1 MPKRR
6 RPLRPAPAT
15 EPRHRQERR
24 RHKRSTANSELFA
37 PLAGLVLILIAI
49 TLFGFASQRW
59 PSLAETLLI
68 LQVLTAAAG
77 LALVALTLQRI
88 KTHLLQPLQQLRD
101 WAQKMRSGNL
111 SARVPQPRHGEFAAL
126 ARDINNLGEAL
137 RSLTREMDER
147 VNRQTL
153 RLQRKTRS
161 LEILYDVA
169 ARSNAAQDLD
179 ELLTVFL
186 HTVTEIVYAH
196 AGTVRLL
203 TDDDQMRLVASVGLD
218 DATIG
223 EIRLVPIE
231 RCLCAQ
237 EFDRNMIVCQ
247 NDHNH
252 CPNIVKDLLF
262 AGDKLESIAIP
273 LRYQNRT
280 LGIYHLF
287 VEKLGLADRDD
298 IKDILTNIGQHLSM
312 AIAKSRW
319 DEESKRMSIMQERTM
334 LAHELHDSLAQT
346 LASLRFRVS
355 LLHQAFQQHD
365 EATAQQEMEQLKGG
379 LDEANIELRELLTH
393 FRIRMDERGLIP
405 AIESLVERF
414 KKECDI
420 HIFFQNECQ
429 DLNLPP
435 VQEVHLLHIIQESLA
450 NIRKHSGAEN
460 VRVMIRCQPGQVFHV
475 LIEDDGQGIASEAC
489 NGQPGEH
496 VGLTIMKERANRIG
510 AELSIE
516 SEIGEGTRVELKLHY
531 GHDERNDARDR
542 FSRQA
547 QPVVTSTDSLTEH

>member
-1 MPKRR
+1 MLKKQHPS
-6 RPLRPAPAT
+6 T
-15 EPRHRQERR
+15 EPQSDKERR
-24 RHKRSTANSELFA
+24 RHKRSAVNSELFV
-37 PLAGLVLILIAI
+37 PLAGLVLVLVSI
-49 TLFGFASQRW
+49 TLFGFAGQHW
-59 PSLAETLLI
+59 PSLAETLLV
-68 LQVLTAAAG
+68 LQVLAAASG
-77 LALVALTLQRI
+77 LALIALTLQRI
-88 KTHLLQPLQQLRD
+88 KSHLLQPLEQLRD

-126 ARDINNLGEAL
+126 ARDINNLGESL
-137 RSLTREMDER
+137 RSLTREMDDR
-147 VNRQTL
+147 VNQQTL
-153 RLQRKTRS
+153 RLQRKKRS

-186 HTVTEIVYAH
+186 HTLTEIVYAH

-203 TDDDQMRLVASVGLD
+203 TDDDQMRLISSVGLD
-218 DATIG
+218 DATIE

-252 CPNIVKDLLF
+252 CPNVVNDLLF
-262 AGDKLESIAIP
+262 AGDKLENIAIP

-280 LGIYHLF
+280 LGIYNLF
-287 VEKLGLADRDD
+287 VEKLGLADRAD

-319 DEESKRMSIMQERTM
+319 DEESKRISIMQERTM

-346 LASLRFRVS
+346 LASLRFRISVIQ
-355 LLHQAFQQHD
+355 QACHAGD
-365 EATAQQEMEQLKGG
+365 ISSARAEIDQLRGG
-379 LDEANIELRELLTH
+379 LDEANLELRELLSH

-405 AIESLVERF
+405 AIENLVERF

-460 VRVMIRCQPGQVFHV
+460 VRVMIRCQPGQIFHV
-475 LIEDDGQGIASEAC
+475 LIEDDGMGISSEVC

-510 AELSIE
+510 AELNIE
-516 SEIGEGTRVELKLHY
+516 SEVGEGTRVELKLQY
-531 GHDERNDARDR
+531 GQDDNSGMQDI
-542 FSRQA
+542 FSREDNH
-547 QPVVTSTDSLTEH
+547 PPL

>member
-1 MPKRR
+1 MPKEQPANAQSRR
-6 RPLRPAPAT
+6 DK
-15 EPRHRQERR
+15 ERR
-24 RHKRSTANSELFA
+24 RHKRSAVNSELFA
-37 PLAGLVLILIAI
+37 PLAGLVLVLVSI
-49 TLFGFASQRW
+49 TLFAFAGRYW
-59 PSLAETLLI
+59 PSLAETLLVLQI
-68 LQVLTAAAG
+68 LAAASG
-77 LALVALTLQRI
+77 LALIALTLQRI
-88 KTHLLQPLQQLRD
+88 KSHLLQPLEQLRD

-126 ARDINNLGEAL
+126 ARDINNLGESL
-137 RSLTREMDER
+137 RSLTREMDDR
-147 VNRQTL
+147 VNQQTL

-186 HTVTEIVYAH
+186 HTLTEIVYAH

-203 TDDDQMRLVASVGLD
+203 TDDDQMRLVGSVGLD
-218 DATIG
+218 DATIE

-247 NDHNH
+247 SDHNH
-252 CPNIVKDLLF
+252 CPNVVNDLLF
-262 AGDKLESIAIP
+262 ASDKLENIAIP

-280 LGIYHLF
+280 LGIYNLF
-287 VEKLGLADRDD
+287 VEKLGLADRAD
-298 IKDILTNIGQHLSM
+298 INDILTNIGQHLSM

-319 DEESKRMSIMQERTM
+319 DEESKRMSIMQERSM

-346 LASLRFRVS
+346 LASLRFRISVIQ
-355 LLHQAFQQHD
+355 QACHAGD
-365 EATAQQEMEQLKGG
+365 TSSAMAEIDQLRGG
-379 LDEANIELRELLTH
+379 LDEANLELRELLTH

-405 AIESLVERF
+405 AIETLVERF
-414 KKECDI
+414 RKESDI
-420 HIFFQNECQ
+420 YIFFQNECQ

-460 VRVMIRCQPGQVFHV
+460 VRVMIRCQPGQIFHV
-475 LIEDDGQGIASEAC
+475 LIEDDGMGIANEVC

-510 AELSIE
+510 AELNIE
-516 SEIGEGTRVELKLHY
+516 SEVGEGTRVELKLQY
-531 GHDERNDARDR
+531 GQDDNSGMRDIFDR
-542 FSRQA
+542 EDN
-547 QPVVTSTDSLTEH
+547 PPSL

>member
-1 MPKRR
+1 MLKEQQPG
-6 RPLRPAPAT
+6 T
-15 EPRHRQERR
+15 EPRGDKERR
-24 RHKRSTANSELFA
+24 RHKRSAVSSELFV
-37 PLAGLVLILIAI
+37 PLAGLGVVLVSI
-49 TLFGFASQRW
+49 TLFGFASQHW
-59 PSLAETLLI
+59 PALAETLLV
-68 LQVLTAAAG
+68 LQVLAAASG
-77 LALVALTLQRI
+77 LALIALTLQRI
-88 KTHLLQPLQQLRD
+88 KRHLRQPLEQLRD

-126 ARDINNLGEAL
+126 ARDINKLGESL
-137 RSLTREMDER
+137 RSLTREMDDR
-147 VNRQTL
+147 VNQQTL

-169 ARSNAAQDLD
+169 ARSNAAQELD
-179 ELLTVFL
+179 ELLTLFL
-186 HTVTEIVYAH
+186 HTLTEIVYAH

-203 TDDDQMRLVASVGLD
+203 TDDDQMRLVGSVGLD
-218 DATIG
+218 DATI
-223 EIRLVPIE
+223 EKIHLAPIE

-237 EFDRNMIVCQ
+237 EFDRNMIVCR
-247 NDHNH
+247 NDHSQ
-252 CPNIVKDLLF
+252 CPNVIKNLLF
-262 AGDKLESIAIP
+262 AGDKLENIAIP

-280 LGIYHLF
+280 LGIYNLF

-355 LLHQAFQQHD
+355 VIQQACHAGD
-365 EATAQQEMEQLKGG
+365 ISSAKVEINQLRGS

-405 AIESLVERF
+405 AIENLVERF

-450 NIRKHSGAEN
+450 NIRKHSAAEN
-460 VRVMIRCQPGQVFHV
+460 VRVMIRCLSEQIFHV
-475 LIEDDGQGIASEAC
+475 LIEDDGQGIADKIC
-489 NGQPGEH
+489 DGQPGEH
-496 VGLTIMKERANRIG
+496 IGLTIMKERAGRIG
-510 AELSIE
+510 AVLNIE
-516 SEIGEGTRVELKLHY
+516 SEAGEGTRVELKLHY
-531 GHDERNDARDR
+531 GQDDSSGMHDT
-542 FSRQA
+542 FKRQN
-547 QPVVTSTDSLTEH
+547 TRLSSG